1 MNLRPSGYEKC
12 VIEKMRNLVAIYK
25 DFSVVFAD
33 FKPRFCSIS
42 PETASHKDWGIFDFG
57 PQLVQYT
64 EK

>member
-1 MNLRPSGYEKC
+1 
-12 VIEKMRNLVAIYK
+12 MRNLVAIYK